1 MMEIDMKHSD
11 EKLKKIADMWAEN
24 YTSSQIAKEFNLTR
38 SAVMGMIYRMKKAGL
53 VDPFSHKVV
62 AKPKPEPKR
71 KPKPVVEKKGVSTK
85 RTPPI
90 FIKPKPVG
98 HVPLTLMQLKNNSCR
113 YVVNDG
119 HASQFLFCGK
129 PKEKGS
135 YCMEHANLCYI
146 KPHKGVK
153 KEKEKMSSFALKQL
167 MPGV

>member
-1 MMEIDMKHSD
+1 MEIDMKHTD
-11 EKLKKIADMWAEN
+11 DTLKKMVDMWANN
-24 YTSSQIAKEFNLTR
+24 YTSSQIAKELCLTR
-38 SAVMGMIYRMKKAGL
+38 NTVMGMIYRMKLKGL
-53 VDPFSHKVV
+53 VDPLSHKVV

-71 KPKPVVEKKGVSTK
+71 NPKPVVEKKGVSTK

-98 HVPLTLMQLKNNSCR
+98 HVPLTLMQLKNSSCR
-113 YVVNDG
+113 YAVNDG

-167 MPGV
+167 MPGA